1 MEKEQ
6 IRQIVIQNAQKEIE
20 SILETARKE
29 ARDIYE
35 RARAELEDIKKREYA
50 KFAYWEQLERSRQIG
65 KARQIE
71 KDLILK
77 SKHKVI
83 ADVVKEFQKEYVEIL
98 KSPER
103 YREIMKSLLL
113 EAYKEVEGG
122 DIVIYTSKK
131 DRKLIEELLKETG
144 IKAILETK
152 DEEFDGVILADQNRG
167 FYIYNTVKDRLDRA
181 RDILLEEFSKIFLGE

>member
-6 IRQIVIQNAQKEIE
+6 IKQIVIENASKEVE
-20 SILETARKE
+20 SILNS
-29 ARDIYE
+29 
-35 RARAELEDIKKREYA
+35 ARAEAKSIIGKAQAELEEIKRQEYS
-50 KFAYWEQLERSRQIG
+50 KFKYWEQLERSRQIG

-83 ADVVKEFQKEYVEIL
+83 SDVIKRFEEEYVEIL
-98 KSPER
+98 KSPEK
-103 YREIMKSLLL
+103 YREIVKTLLL

-131 DRKLIEELLKETG
+131 DRKLMEELMNETG
-144 IKAILETK
+144 IKAKLKTR
-152 DEEFDGVILADQNRG
+152 DEDFEGVILEDQSRG
-167 FYIYNTVKDRLDRA
+167 FYIYNTIKDRLERA
-181 RDILLEEFSKIFLGE
+181 KDILLEEFSKIFLGE

>member
-1 MEKEQ
+1 MGKEQ
-6 IRQIVIQNAQKEIE
+6 IRQIVIQNAYREVE
-20 SILETARKE
+20 SILRVAREE
-29 ARDIYE
+29 AKVILE
-35 RARAELEDIKKREYA
+35 KAQAELEEIKNQEYT
-50 KFAYWEQLERSRQIG
+50 KFRYWEQLERSKQIG

-83 ADVVKEFQKEYVEIL
+83 ADVVKKFQEEYVEIL
-98 KSPER
+98 KSPEK

-131 DRKLIEELLKETG
+131 DRKLVEELLREIGIEANFKTKEE
-144 IKAILETK
+144 K
-152 DEEFDGVILADQNRG
+152 FDGVILEDQSRG
-167 FYIYNTVKDRLDRA
+167 FYVYNTVEDRLERA
-181 RDILLEEFSKIFLGE
+181 REILLEEFSKIFLGE

>member
-1 MEKEQ
+1 MGKEQ
-6 IRQIVIQNAQKEIE
+6 IRQIVIQNAYREVE
-20 SILETARKE
+20 SILRVAREE
-29 ARDIYE
+29 AKVIRE
-35 RARAELEDIKKREYA
+35 KAQAELEEIKNQEYT
-50 KFAYWEQLERSRQIG
+50 KFRYWEQLERSKQIG

-83 ADVVKEFQKEYVEIL
+83 ADVVKKFQEEYVEIL
-98 KSPER
+98 KSPEK

-131 DRKLIEELLKETG
+131 DRKLVEELLREIGIEANFKTKEE
-144 IKAILETK
+144 K
-152 DEEFDGVILADQNRG
+152 FDGVILEDQSRG
-167 FYIYNTVKDRLDRA
+167 FYVYNTVEDRLERA
-181 RDILLEEFSKIFLGE
+181 REILLEEFSKIFLGE